1 MNMYNNLF
9 KLQNEEIT
17 KEILSLKEKAL
28 TKDKKLL
35 TNISSTLK
43 NSLWEYDI
51 QKLHFSDNIVIVRA
65 LNFWEISDINLIIS
79 NIWKQ
84 KFLDIFL
91 KNTSSIDNKSLNF
104 WKLFFDLKNLNIK
117 NTSIYEQIN
126 TPIFTRSFR

>member
-1 MNMYNNLF
+1 M
-9 KLQNEEIT
+9 I
-17 KEILSLKEKAL
+17 
-28 TKDKKLL
+28 D
-35 TNISSTLK
+35 NISTTLK

-91 KNTSSIDNKSLNF
+91 KNTKSIDNKSLNF
-104 WKLFFDLKNLNIK
+104 WKLFFDLKNLKIK

-126 TPIFTRSFR
+126 TPIFTRSFRWK